1 MLVTVLVMN
10 PDWKHISRG
19 LKAGLFQILLPHS
32 HCAIK
37 EGERM
42 KKFPEKH
49 DARESDYDNK

>member
-1 MLVTVLVMN
+1 MLVTILVKN
-10 PDWKHISRG
+10 PDCKHIAKG
-19 LKAGLFQILLPHS
+19 ILQILTPHS